1 MFNKK
6 CEHCGNKY
14 NLKNVRVDEHW
25 NTWTTKPVNCY
36 CPHCNGV
43 LERVRPD
50 SVDFVKSMTL
60 NNILIGILFF
70 VFSLLGVATNT
81 LEYVGPV
88 MLLLL
93 GAYLV
98 IYSKLKDHRIIGWLL
113 IILCIIIVGWFN
125 ANA

>member
-6 CEHCGNKY
+6 CEHCGNSY

-25 NTWTTKPVNCY
+25 NTWTAEPVNCY

-43 LERVRPD
+43 LERARPD
-50 SVDFVKSMTL
+50 SVDLAKKLTL
-60 NNILIGILFF
+60 NNILIGMLFF

-81 LEYVGPV
+81 LEYVGPI
-88 MLLLL
+88 MLLLF

-98 IYSKLKDHRIIGWLL
+98 IYSKSKDHRIIGWLL
-113 IILCIIIVGWFN
+113 IILSVIVVGWFN
-125 ANA
+125 ASA